1 MMMRSTPP
9 ASADL
14 AEMPVPAPAPM
25 TGFPAAMVA
34 RRRPSAVARSI
45 SALHAVIAAR
55 ADKGVQLVGHPPS
68 QDRVVDVRVV
78 VDHRHAAAVDARRDG
93 IEERLVG
100 LRVVERLARR

>member
-25 TGFPAAMVA
+25 TGFPAAIVA

-45 SALHAVIAAR
+45 SALHAVTAASG
-55 ADKGVQLVGHPPS
+55 DEGVQLVGHPPC
-68 QDRVVDVRVV
+68 QRRVVDVRVV
-78 VDHRHAAAVDARRDG
+78 VDHCDAAAVDARRHG
-93 IEERLVG
+93 AEERLVG
-100 LRVVERLARR
+100 LRV